1 MNMKKILIIC
11 LLLST
16 LWIMLHADLSIQIR
30 GESRPRNLVETSLS
44 GVSFVDIDEFGTI
57 FKAISRQDR
66 SDSRVY
72 LHIYDEQFIF
82 LETSPYYSFKNNS
95 FNMHYPLTRKEAKL
109 YLPSVFVTE
118 HLRVHFGKSV
128 ELKGKTLTIDKPRDN
143 SVMTIVLDPGH
154 GGKDPGAVGKKLKA
168 NEKDVNLAVALKLK
182 QFLEK
187 ELGLKVL
194 LTRNDDRFVSLQDR
208 TRFAN
213 DKKADLFV
221 SLHTNASKATA
232 SKGLETYY
240 LATAQSSDAR
250 AVEAL
255 ENEVVELF
263 EGGSYAKSKYDDLS
277 FILTDLSQTEHL
289 ESSNMLAASVQQNM
303 VAGTKSMDRGVKQA
317 NFYVLR
323 GAFMPSILIE
333 MGFISN
339 PEEEQLLIN
348 QEYQE
353 RLARTIFEG
362 IKRFKYRYD
371 RIRNT

>member
-1 MNMKKILIIC
+1 MRKILIIC

-16 LWIMLHADLSIQIR
+16 LWIMLHADISIQIR
-30 GESRPRNLVETSLS
+30 GESRPRNLVETNMNS
-44 GVSFVDIDEFGTI
+44 VSYVDLDDFGSI
-57 FKAISRQDR
+57 FKAISKQDR
-66 SDSRVY
+66 SDNRVY

-82 LETSPYYSFKNNS
+82 LEASSYYSFKNNS
-95 FNMHYPLTRKEAKL
+95 FNMHYPMVRKGAKL
-109 YLPSVFVTE
+109 FLPSVFVTE
-118 HLRVHFGKSV
+118 HLRVHFGKAV
-128 ELKGKTLTIDKPRDN
+128 ELKGKALTIDKPRDN

-154 GGKDPGAVGKKLKA
+154 GGKDPGAVGRKLKA
-168 NEKDVNLAVALKLK
+168 NEKDVNLAVTLLLK
-182 QFLEK
+182 QLLEK

-194 LTRNDDRFVSLQDR
+194 LTRSDDRFVSLQDR

-213 DKKADLFV
+213 DKKADLFI
-221 SLHTNASKATA
+221 SLHTNASKNTA

-255 ENEVVELF
+255 ENQVVELF
-263 EGGSYAKSKYDDLS
+263 EGGSSAKSKYDDLS
-277 FILTDLSQTEHL
+277 FILSDLSQAEHL
-289 ESSNMLAASVQQNM
+289 EGSNMLATSVQQNM

-339 PEEEQLLIN
+339 LEEEQLLVN
-348 QEYQE
+348 PEYQE

>member
-1 MNMKKILIIC
+1 
-11 LLLST
+11 
-16 LWIMLHADLSIQIR
+16 
-30 GESRPRNLVETSLS
+30 
-44 GVSFVDIDEFGTI
+44 
-57 FKAISRQDR
+57 
-66 SDSRVY
+66 
-72 LHIYDEQFIF
+72 
-82 LETSPYYSFKNNS
+82 
-95 FNMHYPLTRKEAKL
+95 MHYPMVRKGAKL
-109 YLPSVFVTE
+109 FLPSVFVTE
-118 HLRVHFGKSV
+118 HLRVHFGKAV
-128 ELKGKTLTIDKPRDN
+128 ELKGKALTIDKPRDN

-154 GGKDPGAVGKKLKA
+154 GGKDPGAVGRKLKA
-168 NEKDVNLAVALKLK
+168 NEKDVNLAVTLLLK
-182 QFLEK
+182 QLLEK

-194 LTRNDDRFVSLQDR
+194 LTRSDDRFVSLQDR

-213 DKKADLFV
+213 DKKADLFI
-221 SLHTNASKATA
+221 SLHTNASKNTA

-255 ENEVVELF
+255 ENQVVELF
-263 EGGSYAKSKYDDLS
+263 EGGSSAKSKYDDLS
-277 FILTDLSQTEHL
+277 FILSDLSQAEHL
-289 ESSNMLAASVQQNM
+289 EGSNMLATSVQQNM

-339 PEEEQLLIN
+339 PEEEQLLVN
-348 QEYQE
+348 PEYQE

-362 IKRFKYRYD
+362 PKRFKYRYD

>member
-1 MNMKKILIIC
+1 
-11 LLLST
+11 
-16 LWIMLHADLSIQIR
+16 
-30 GESRPRNLVETSLS
+30 
-44 GVSFVDIDEFGTI
+44 
-57 FKAISRQDR
+57 
-66 SDSRVY
+66 
-72 LHIYDEQFIF
+72 
-82 LETSPYYSFKNNS
+82 
-95 FNMHYPLTRKEAKL
+95 
-109 YLPSVFVTE
+109 
-118 HLRVHFGKSV
+118 
-128 ELKGKTLTIDKPRDN
+128 
-143 SVMTIVLDPGH
+143 MTIVLDPGH
-154 GGKDPGAVGKKLKA
+154 GGKDPGAVGRKLKA
-168 NEKDVNLAVALKLK
+168 NEKDVNLAVTLLLK
-182 QFLEK
+182 QLLEK

-194 LTRNDDRFVSLQDR
+194 LTRSDDRFVSLQDR

-213 DKKADLFV
+213 DKKADLFI
-221 SLHTNASKATA
+221 SLHTNASKNTA

-255 ENEVVELF
+255 ENQVVELF
-263 EGGSYAKSKYDDLS
+263 EGGSSAKSKYDDLS
-277 FILTDLSQTEHL
+277 QAEHL
-289 ESSNMLAASVQQNM
+289 EGSNMLATSVQQNM

-339 PEEEQLLIN
+339 PEEEQLLVN
-348 QEYQE
+348 PEYQE